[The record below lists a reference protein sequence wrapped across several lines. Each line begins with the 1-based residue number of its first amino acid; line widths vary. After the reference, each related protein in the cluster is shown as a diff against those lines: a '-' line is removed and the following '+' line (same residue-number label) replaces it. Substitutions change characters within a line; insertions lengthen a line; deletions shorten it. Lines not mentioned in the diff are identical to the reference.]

1 MIFFYNINSPE
12 APAEVKVKQDK
23 NQILSLEFFFRCHIL
38 IILLESLDFSHLQN
52 ILQLENYVS
61 ISSSREKPYNP
72 IATKNQPLQKTLIP
86 GLILITGHRS
96 SMFDDICVLLLD
108 W

>member
-1 MIFFYNINSPE
+1 MDDSPE

-23 NQILSLEFFFRCHIL
+23 NKILSLEFFFRCYIL
-38 IILLESLDFSHLQN
+38 IILLESLDFRLQTNSHLQN

-61 ISSSREKPYNP
+61 ISLSREKPYNP

-108 W
+108 